1 MNESGDQK
9 HGWQEDSNADKISSK
24 EDLSDKNEMVNLN
37 APWSRKYESS
47 ENLHETV
54 ILSKDKMV
62 AGAGFEP
69 TTFGL
74 WARRAARLLHPAS
87 EWRIVS

>member
-1 MNESGDQK
+1 MVKFRPVST
-9 HGWQEDSNADKISSK
+9 ADEISSK

-37 APWSRKYESS
+37 ARSSREAELAEKP
-47 ENLHETV
+47 HETA
-54 ILSKDKMV
+54 ILSKDKRV

-74 WARRAARLLHPAS
+74 
-87 EWRIVS
+87 